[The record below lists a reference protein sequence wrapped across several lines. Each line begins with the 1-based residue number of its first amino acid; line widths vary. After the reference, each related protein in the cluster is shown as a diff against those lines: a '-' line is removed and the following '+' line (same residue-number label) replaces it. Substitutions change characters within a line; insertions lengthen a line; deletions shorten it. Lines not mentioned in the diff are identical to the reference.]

1 MDERPEGGS
10 CLGVPGPGETEADGL
25 KVASLSWA
33 TQEDPVCLQGK
44 ESSGVRNVASEFFFS
59 FCLFDNPST
68 ADVGCHR
75 PQRLPNAVCRCV
87 PKQTANN

>member
-44 ESSGVRNVASEFFFS
+44 ESSGVRNVASEFFF
-59 FCLFDNPST
+59 FFLF
-68 ADVGCHR
+68 V
-75 PQRLPNAVCRCV
+75 
-87 PKQTANN
+87 